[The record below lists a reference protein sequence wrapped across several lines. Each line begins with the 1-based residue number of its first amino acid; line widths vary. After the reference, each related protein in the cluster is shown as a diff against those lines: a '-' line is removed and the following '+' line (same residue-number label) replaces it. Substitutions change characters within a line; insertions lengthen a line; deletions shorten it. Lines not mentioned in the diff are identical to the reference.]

1 METQWSQPF
10 HWGLLMAGDAAGKWA
25 EPALVGNDIVATST
39 SLAVP
44 VLRAQDMDTPQDDG
58 ATPCAQVNVTV
69 VVDGPPLS
77 ETEFRCQSTCD
88 SPTWRCGGCCATSG
102 WTRTSPIRNGDS
114 KRTP

>member
-44 VLRAQDMDTPQDDG
+44 VLRAQDVDTPHDDG
-58 ATPCAQVNVTV
+58 ATPCAGQRDRRGGRSAAVR
-69 VVDGPPLS
+69 DGVPVPIDL
-77 ETEFRCQSTCD
+77 RLAD
-88 SPTWRCGGCCATSG
+88 LALWRVLRDVGLDPDQPDPERGQ
-102 WTRTSPIRNGDS
+102 
-114 KRTP
+114 